1 MGEVTLNVR
10 RLRRISGRYYWR
22 PSSTVRRLGYKVVA
36 LGADLVAAIARAEQ
50 LNAEVEERLG
60 GVERGPAPGSI
71 AALLVAYERE
81 DHFAQLAA
89 NTRKQYLG
97 IMREIARN
105 AGDLQVS
112 GITRRDMK
120 ELYRSLLPRGIPTAA
135 AHMRFWRILLGFA
148 VDEGWRPDNPATK
161 LKVKAGRAR
170 TQVWRPDEVA
180 AFCRAA
186 EAAGQPSVALAVLL
200 AYETAQRISDVLRA
214 SWRDLD
220 GATLRVTQKKTG
232 AKVAVPLSPEL
243 LGRLEAGGRRG
254 LTLVAREDGRP
265 WPDVTFRAAFNRV
278 RAAAGLRH
286 LRFHDLRRTA
296 LTEAGSGG
304 ATLMELRALGGHAD
318 VASLQRYVVPDVEAA
333 RGAQNKRATP
343 SGKTQNGGNR

>member
-1 MGEVTLNVR
+1 MGEVTLRVK
-10 RLRRISGRYYWR
+10 RLRRIAGRYYWR
-22 PSSTVRRLGYKVVA
+22 PSATIVRLGYKVVA

-50 LNAEVEERLG
+50 LNAEVEERRSG
-60 GVERGPAPGSI
+60 AERGPPPGSI

-81 DHFAQLAA
+81 EHFASLAA
-89 NTRKQYLG
+89 NTRKQYLS

-105 AGDLQVS
+105 AGDLQVV
-112 GITRRDMK
+112 GISRRDMK
-120 ELYRSLLPRGIPTAA
+120 ALYRSLVPRGVATAA
-135 AHMRFWRILLGFA
+135 AHMRFWRVLLGYA
-148 VDEGWRPDNPATK
+148 VDEGLRPDNPATK
-161 LKVKAGRAR
+161 MRVTAGKAR
-170 TQVWRPDEVA
+170 TQTWAPDEIR
-180 AFCRAA
+180 AFCHAA

-200 AYETAQRISDVLRA
+200 AYETAQRVSDVLRA

-220 GATLRVTQKKTG
+220 GTTLQVVQKKTG
-232 AKVAVPLSPEL
+232 ARVAVPLSAEL
-243 LGRLEAGGRRG
+243 LAMLEAGGRRG

-265 WPDVTFRAAFNRV
+265 WQDVTFRAAFNRV

-304 ATLMELRALGGHAD
+304 ATIMELRALGGHAD

-333 RGAQNKRATP
+333 RGAQDKRATA
-343 SGKTQNGGNR
+343 SGKARK